1 MVTRRSAKGSLRPFN
16 RLELELYSSENPF
29 RNDHPCSG
37 KHSNQRITN
46 LFAEER
52 RKLLLE
58 RIEAAGTLSNA
69 EVAETFNV
77 SMLTIRRD
85 LELLERDG
93 LIRRIYGGAQHISVP
108 LIEAS
113 RSTDFQQRA
122 QQNLD
127 LKERI
132 GKLAAETVT
141 DGETIFLDAG
151 TTSLAMARALVERP
165 LMNVRIVTHAV
176 NIANEFAGYLNF
188 RIFAIGGEIFEET
201 RASTG
206 QFTLDTIRRFS
217 YDRYFIGCMG
227 FDVQNGMTNARM
239 PEVDVKNAV
248 IERSNWVC
256 LIADSM
262 KWGVNAFAP
271 IAPLERCHCVISDLG
286 LNVEVQRKI
295 RKLGIDLRLA

>member
-1 MVTRRSAKGSLRPFN
+1 M
-16 RLELELYSSENPF
+16 
-29 RNDHPCSG
+29 
-37 KHSNQRITN
+37 
-46 LFAEER
+46 FAEER

-69 EVAETFNV
+69 EVADAFNV

-108 LIEAS
+108 LIEAA
-113 RSTDFQQRA
+113 RSIDFQQRA

-127 LKERI
+127 LKKRI
-132 GKLAAETVT
+132 AELAAETVM
-141 DGETIFLDAG
+141 DGETVFLDAG
-151 TTSLAMARALVERP
+151 TTTLALARALVERTLNQRTLSERP
-165 LMNVRIVTHAV
+165 PMNVRIVTHAV
-176 NIANEFAGYLNF
+176 NIANEFAGHQNF

-206 QFTLDTIRRFS
+206 QFTLDTIRRFA
-217 YDRYFIGCMG
+217 YDRCFVGCMG

-248 IERSNWVC
+248 IERSSWVC
-256 LIADSM
+256 LVADSL

-271 IAPLERCHCVISDLG
+271 IAPLERCHCVVSDSG
-286 LNVEVQRKI
+286 LPDEAQRKV
-295 RKLGIDLRLA
+295 RRLGIDLRLA

>member
-1 MVTRRSAKGSLRPFN
+1 M
-16 RLELELYSSENPF
+16 
-29 RNDHPCSG
+29 
-37 KHSNQRITN
+37 
-46 LFAEER
+46 FAEER

-69 EVAETFNV
+69 EVADAFKV

-108 LIEAS
+108 PIEAA
-113 RSTDFQQRA
+113 RGIDFQQRS

-127 LKERI
+127 LKKRI
-132 GKLAAETVT
+132 AELAAETVT
-141 DGETIFLDAG
+141 DGETVFLDAG
-151 TTSLAMARALVERP
+151 TTTLALARALVERTLSERP
-165 LMNVRIVTHAV
+165 LTNVRIVTHAV
-176 NIANEFAGYLNF
+176 NIANEFAGHLNF

-206 QFTLDTIRRFS
+206 QFTLDTIRRFA
-217 YDRYFIGCMG
+217 YDRCFVGCMG

-248 IERSNWVC
+248 IERSSWVC
-256 LIADSM
+256 LVADSL

-271 IAPLERCHCVISDLG
+271 IAPLERCHCVVSDSG
-286 LNVEVQRKI
+286 LPDEAQR
-295 RKLGIDLRLA
+295 RVRRLGIDLRLA